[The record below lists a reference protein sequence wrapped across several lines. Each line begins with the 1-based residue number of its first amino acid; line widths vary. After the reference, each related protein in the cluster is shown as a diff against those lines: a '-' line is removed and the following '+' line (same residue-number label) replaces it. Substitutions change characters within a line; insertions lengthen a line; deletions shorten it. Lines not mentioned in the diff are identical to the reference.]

1 MGFLAGLGSA
11 AIGAGSSLFGSL
23 FGNSLTRGNMRLAN
37 QLNKDLFDYT
47 FGKQAD
53 YNNPLAQV
61 GRLKAA
67 GLNPALA
74 VAGGV
79 GNTIQGATSSSNAPS
94 AVGPDVAEKAA
105 QTTLLTEQ
113 IGNVKADTK
122 QKESAAALNDANKEV
137 AEQNAV
143 KARYDILSSKYES
156 QLKQLDVAIKSE
168 ASPEIIKNLKLQV
181 QRTAADIQMLTNQAA
196 QFGANA
202 REANARAAVEEFTRD
217 VLQPLQEKIGMSEVN
232 LKNAQAILA
241 HAMAALSNA
250 QAWQIRQLTPAMKDK
265 LNAEI
270 TELFARAGKE
280 KLDAEN
286 PGIVGSTYRSIKTML
301 KDAADA
307 ASKYYKQY
315 TMPTNPALKP
325 DAASS
330 DYKFDALLN
339 SFDNSPY

>member
-1 MGFLAGLGSA
+1 MKLTALGSA
-11 AIGAGSSLFGSL
+11 LIGAGSSLFDSV
-23 FGNSLTRGNMRLAN
+23 FGNSMTRSNMRLAN
-37 QLNKDLFDYT
+37 QLNKDFFDYT

-79 GNTIQGATSSSNAPS
+79 GNTIQGTTASSNSPSSSS
-94 AVGPDVAEKAA
+94 PDMAGKAA
-105 QTTLLTEQ
+105 QTALMTEQ
-113 IGNVKADTK
+113 VNNIQADTK
-122 QKESAAALNDANKEV
+122 QKESAAALNAANEEV
-137 AEQNAV
+137 AKQNAV
-143 KARYDILSSKYES
+143 KAQFDILSSKYES
-156 QLKQLDVAIKSE
+156 QLKRLDVAIKSA

-181 QRTAADIQMLTNQAA
+181 QQTAAQIQLLTNQAA
-196 QFGANA
+196 SYGANA

-241 HAMAALSNA
+241 HAMATLSNA
-250 QAWQIRQLTPAMKDK
+250 QAWQIRQLTPAMKNK

-270 TELFARAGKE
+270 TELLARAGKE

-315 TMPTNPALKP
+315 TMPSNPALKV
-325 DAASS
+325 DAPNS

>member
-1 MGFLAGLGSA
+1 MKLTSLGSA
-11 AIGAGSSLFGSL
+11 LIGAGSSLFDSVL
-23 FGNSLTRGNMRLAN
+23 GNAMTRSNLHLAN
-37 QLNKDLFDYT
+37 RLNKDFFDYT

-79 GNTIQGATSSSNAPS
+79 GNVVQGSTASSSAPS
-94 AVGPDVAEKAA
+94 ASSPDMAGKAA
-105 QTTLLTEQ
+105 QTALVTEQ
-113 IGNVKADTK
+113 IDNVQADTRQK
-122 QKESAAALNDANKEV
+122 QSAADLNDANKEV
-137 AEQNAV
+137 SEQNAV

-156 QLKQLDVAIKSE
+156 ELKRLDVAIKSS

-181 QRTAADIQMLTNQAA
+181 QQTSAQIQLLTNQAA
-196 QFGANA
+196 AFGANA

-232 LKNAQAILA
+232 LKNAQAMLA
-241 HAMAALSNA
+241 HAMATLSNA
-250 QAWQIRQLTPAMKDK
+250 QAWQIRQLTPSMKDK
-265 LNAEI
+265 LKAEI
-270 TELFARAGKE
+270 TELLARAGKE

-307 ASKYYKQY
+307 ASRYYKQY
-315 TMPTNPALKP
+315 TMPSNPSLKP
-325 DAASS
+325 GAANS